1 MSLPRPA
8 VDRIALVTG
17 ASSGIGIELA
27 RELARRGHGV
37 ALVARR
43 AERLEELAGELRD
56 LGVRAE
62 VLPTDLAD
70 PDQRAA
76 LVERVEEL
84 GAAVDVLVNN
94 AGLSTFGAVHQADP
108 AAEVHMVEIDVVAVV
123 DLCTRFLE
131 GMVRR
136 RRGAVLNVA
145 STAAFQPLPGQAGYA
160 ASKAFVLSYTRSL
173 AGELHGTGVT
183 ATALCPGP
191 VRTGFAEAAGIDPEV
206 ADHSMPSFM
215 WKSAEDV
222 ATAGIDALAAGH
234 PVVIPGTANRSVAM
248 AAHLA
253 PKGLL
258 VRVLTKLHPAL
269 GRGRLATTRGART

>member
-1 MSLPRPA
+1 VSLPRPA

-27 RELARRGHGV
+27 RQLARRGHGV

-43 AERLEELAGELRD
+43 AERLEQLATEIRD
-56 LGVRAE
+56 FGVRAE
-62 VLPTDLAD
+62 VLPADLTDPA
-70 PDQRAA
+70 QRAG
-76 LVERVEEL
+76 LVDRLAERGL
-84 GAAVDVLVNN
+84 QVDVLVNN
-94 AGLSTFGAVHQADP
+94 AGLSTFGAVAEADP
-108 AAEVHMVEIDVVAVV
+108 CAELNMVDIDVAAVV
-123 DLCTRFLE
+123 DLCTRFLPD
-131 GMVRR
+131 MVRR

-160 ASKAFVLSYTRSL
+160 ASKAFVLSYTRSM
-173 AGELHGTGVT
+173 AGELQGTGVT

-206 ADHSMPSFM
+206 ADHAMPSFM
-215 WKSAEDV
+215 WKSAEEV
-222 ATAGIDALAAGH
+222 AAAGIDAMAAGH
-234 PVVIPGTANRSVAM
+234 GVVIPGTANRSVAM

-269 GRGRLATTRGART
+269 GRRRIRASRGART